1 MKKHELN
8 TRQQKID
15 YVFYLDAEC
24 YAIEKE
30 IGRSNVHLILA
41 KNASDRLVA
50 EIKMDD
56 FINFCQTGKYPND

>member
-1 MKKHELN
+1 MKYELN

-30 IGRSNVHLILA
+30 IARSKVHLILA
-41 KNASDRLVA
+41 KNAADRIVD

-56 FINFCQTGKYPND
+56 LVVFCQTGKYPE